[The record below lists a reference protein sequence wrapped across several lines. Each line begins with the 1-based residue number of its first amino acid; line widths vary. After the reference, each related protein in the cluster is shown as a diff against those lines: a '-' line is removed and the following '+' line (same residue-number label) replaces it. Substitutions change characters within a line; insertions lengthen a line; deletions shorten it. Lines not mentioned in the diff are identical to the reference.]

1 MVFILLYVGYR
12 LRAFSSPSAQCM
24 GAIKANRVRKKNKNE
39 KQEKQVVDRHR
50 PLNSHRRRRRM
61 NKRMKQQT
69 VLMRSMWFSIAG
81 SMTSPPCVSLCLCV
95 IISIEIVD
103 KRKPRE
109 VEATQ
114 QLVLQYFWSPNAKR
128 DTNIKWQAE

>member
-24 GAIKANRVRKKNKNE
+24 DAIKANRVRKKNKNE

-50 PLNSHRRRRRM
+50 PLNSHRRRRM

-69 VLMRSMWFSIAG
+69 VLMRSM
-81 SMTSPPCVSLCLCV
+81 
-95 IISIEIVD
+95 
-103 KRKPRE
+103 
-109 VEATQ
+109 
-114 QLVLQYFWSPNAKR
+114 
-128 DTNIKWQAE
+128 